1 MHSTFRQNAL
11 KLRTF
16 LLISVISISS
26 TARAQE
32 AVRIAFLDPLS
43 GAFASVGT
51 SGLKQ
56 LQFAADYLFNSRGGI
71 LDGRMIEIVPL
82 DNQNSPTQTQIQFR
96 RAVS

>member
-51 SGLKQ
+51 SGLNNFS
-56 LQFAADYLFNSRGGI
+56 LLRTICLTHGEVF
-71 LDGRMIEIVPL
+71 
-82 DNQNSPTQTQIQFR
+82 
-96 RAVS
+96 